1 VDPHFFGMCV
11 AVANPETG
19 AEVSSAADLTL
30 ESPEA
35 VAAFLTDG
43 LKNF

>member
-1 VDPHFFGMCV
+1 V

-35 VAAFLTDG
+35 VAGFLADALHAFRR
-43 LKNF
+43 

>member
-1 VDPHFFGMCV
+1 MCV

-30 ESPEA
+30 ESPAA
-35 VAAFLTDG
+35 VAEFLTDG
-43 LKNF
+43 VQLMKA